1 MGITA
6 TLNQGSINLSMPF
19 CAQAGTTERNPSSP
33 LEHDGDWK
41 TGETDY
47 VSLLTAGRSMA

>member
-47 VSLLTAGRSMA
+47 ASLLTAGRSMA

>member
-1 MGITA
+1 MEITA

-19 CAQAGTTERNPSSP
+19 CAQARTTERNPSSP

-47 VSLLTAGRSMA
+47 VFVADGGA